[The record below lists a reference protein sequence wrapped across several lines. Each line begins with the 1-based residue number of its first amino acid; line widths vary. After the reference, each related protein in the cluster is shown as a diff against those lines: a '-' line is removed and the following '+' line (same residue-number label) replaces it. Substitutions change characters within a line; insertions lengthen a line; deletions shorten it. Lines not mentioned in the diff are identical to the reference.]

1 MLKSGGLLG
10 HPWRWYW
17 LALAV
22 IALDIATKVW
32 AVGEFRQGPPFQIIP
47 GLLQFTYAEN
57 YGAAFSFLAD
67 AGGWQRWFFGAVA
80 VGFSIMV
87 IAWLWRL
94 PAARRWEPFA
104 LGLILGGALGNLWDR
119 MVLGYVRDF
128 ISVYYNTWSFP
139 VFNVADMAISVGA
152 AMLVIELLFFS
163 DNEENGEQ
171 KAGQAGKDG
180 KKSAETQKL

>member
-1 MLKSGGLLG
+1 MPRVLSS
-10 HPWRWYW
+10 PWRWYL
-17 LALAV
+17 LALVV
-22 IALDIATKVW
+22 IVIDIATKVW
-32 AVGEFRQGPPFQIIP
+32 AVERFMYGPALQIIP

-80 VGFSIMV
+80 VIFSGVVVVWIK
-87 IAWLWRL
+87 RL
-94 PAARRWEPFA
+94 PVEKRWEPIA

-128 ISVYYNTWSFP
+128 ISVYYGSWHFP

-152 AMLVIELLFFS
+152 AMLVIELLFFKDKS
-163 DNEENGEQ
+163 EEPGKNG
-171 KAGQAGKDG
+171 
-180 KKSAETQKL
+180 AEV